1 MAKTI
6 KQLALEYANE
16 NYKEIYAL
24 NIEEDLNKEA
34 RAASK
39 ESFEAGANAV
49 LEQIEQLIYEKHV
62 KGNLPLFDLTF
73 FIDKLKEK

>member
-1 MAKTI
+1 MAKNI
-6 KQLALEYANE
+6 KQMALEYANE

-34 RAASK
+34 RAVSK

-49 LEQIEQLIYEKHV
+49 LEEIEKCLDNPSMIQGYSDILAKVQEL
-62 KGNLPLFDLTF
+62 KG
-73 FIDKLKEK
+73 E